1 MSDRLVSDLMTAD
14 VKTVTPNRT
23 LVELGEV
30 FDRFDVRHVP
40 VVDDEGDLVGLV
52 SDRDLL
58 RNVLTDQADVPLSVR
73 QSAMKET
80 RVEAIMTVDLVTLEP
95 NDAAPRAARLLL
107 DNKFGCIPVTDGG
120 SRLVGIVTQS
130 DFLRLYAD
138 GEA

>member
-1 MSDRLVSDLMTAD
+1 MSDRLVSDLMTTE
-14 VKTVTPNRT
+14 VQTVTPDAS
-23 LVELGEV
+23 LMDLGDI

-40 VVDDEGDLVGLV
+40 VVDDDGDLIGLV

-58 RNVLTDQADVPLSVR
+58 RNVLTDQTDVPLSVR
-73 QSAMKET
+73 ESSLSAT
-80 RVEAIMTVDLVTLEP
+80 RVDAIMTVDLVTLEP
-95 NDAAPRAARLLL
+95 NDSAQRAARLLL
-107 DNKFGCIPVTDGG
+107 DNKFGCVPIVEGG